1 MQIQAANESVVIQAL
16 FELSGITK
24 DAVEGQLKELLNE
37 ASRPV
42 ILFWDIED
50 IMRATTFKSTF
61 LEEHILSDDRVKQYE
76 RQRGYRGKRVWLSE
90 PTAKVIQHIIMN
102 EWS

>member
-1 MQIQAANESVVIQAL
+1 MQTEVKSETAIVQAL

-24 DAVEGQLKELLNE
+24 ETVQDQLLALLSE

-42 ILFWDIED
+42 ILFWDLED

-61 LEEHILSDDRVKQYE
+61 LEEHILCDPRVKQYE
-76 RQRGYRGKRVWLSE
+76 RQRGFRGKRIWLAE
-90 PTAKVIQHIIMN
+90 PTAKAIQDIIMN
-102 EWS
+102 EWT